1 MHRGFRVV
9 KLLCLQLLCLLLLGI
24 YSQHVRAESCGG
36 SVGQMTINVPNIR
49 YLPTLRANT
58 QMTNAMADNGGGIHF
73 VCDLQMPT
81 AGWKRIVYQQV
92 NTGGSPQVINGQHVY
107 ASALS
112 GMGYSLGFQC
122 GGGPIHY
129 IDGSHA
135 PAGSESVTVC
145 ESSQLS
151 TLLSQRE
158 TVVKAYITFYKTGD
172 VALVS
177 GNHASVSG
185 QPQVGNLYIE
195 KQDGSS
201 AARTA
206 SAPVSI
212 DLAALNVDIGA
223 SGSCQVARPTINVN
237 LGTVNKAAFK
247 GKTTTAGVTQTFSI
261 PVYCTTPTDVR
272 IGFFGVAADPAASD
286 TLALEKVDGSAS
298 GVGIKLSYGNNPA
311 PAPSVGTPVKINESS
326 NLPVLKHIVAGSAA
340 GAESINFTAR
350 YVQTGDVVT
359 PGRAN
364 GLATFAL
371 EYN

>member
-1 MHRGFRVV
+1 MYYGFRLVA
-9 KLLCLQLLCLLLLGI
+9 LLCLLLSAI
-24 YSQHVRAESCGG
+24 YSQPGWAESCGG
-36 SVGQMTINVPNIR
+36 RVGQMTINVPNIR
-49 YLPTLRANT
+49 YLPTLRADT
-58 QMTNAMADNGGGIHF
+58 QMTNAMADSGGGIHF
-73 VCDLQMPT
+73 VCDLQLPG
-81 AGWKRIVYQQV
+81 ASWKRIVYRQI
-92 NTGGSPQVINGQHVY
+92 NTAGSPRIINGQHVY

-122 GGGPIHY
+122 GGGPVHY
-129 IDGSHA
+129 IDGSNA

-151 TLLSQRE
+151 TLLAQRE
-158 TVVKAYITFYKTGD
+158 VVVKAYITFYKTGD

-177 GNHASVSG
+177 GNHASVPG
-185 QPQVGNLYIE
+185 LPQVGNLYIE
-195 KQDGSS
+195 EQDSS
-201 AARTA
+201 RTSRTA

-237 LGTVNKAAFK
+237 LGTVNKAEFK
-247 GKTTTAGVTQTFSI
+247 GKSTAAGVAQTFSI
-261 PVYCTTPTDVR
+261 PVSCTTPTDIR
-272 IGFFGVAADPAASD
+272 IGFFGVTADPGVSD
-286 TLALEKVDGSAS
+286 TLALEKVDGAAS
-298 GVGIKLSYGNNPA
+298 GVGIELSYGNNPA
-311 PAPSVGTPVKINESS
+311 PAPSAGTPVKINESS
-326 NLPVLKHIVAGSAA
+326 NLPVLKHIAGGNAA
-340 GAESINFTAR
+340 AAESINFTAR

>member
-1 MHRGFRVV
+1 MHRGFR
-9 KLLCLQLLCLLLLGI
+9 LLQFVFLLIAGM
-24 YSQHVRAESCGG
+24 YSQHGWAESCGG

-49 YLPTLRANT
+49 YLPTLRADT

-73 VCDLQMPT
+73 VCDLQLPT
-81 AGWKRIVYQQV
+81 AGWKRIVYQQRAT
-92 NTGGSPQVINGQHVY
+92 TGAPRVINGQHVY

-112 GMGYSLGFQC
+112 GIGYSLGFQC

-129 IDGSHA
+129 IDGSDV

-145 ESSQLS
+145 ESSQQS
-151 TLLSQRE
+151 TLLAQRE
-158 TVVKAYITFYKTGD
+158 VVVKAYIIFYKTGD

-177 GNHASVSG
+177 GNHASVPG

-195 KQDGSS
+195 KQDAGNASHV
-201 AARTA
+201 A

-223 SGSCQVARPTINVN
+223 SGSCQVTRASIGVN
-237 LGTVNKAAFK
+237 LGTVNKAEFK
-247 GKTTTAGVTQTFSI
+247 GKTSTAGAAQTFSI
-261 PVYCTTPTDVR
+261 PVYCSTPTDIR
-272 IGFFGVAADPAASD
+272 IGFFGVTADPSISD
-286 TLALEKVDGSAS
+286 SLALAQVDGAAS

-311 PAPSVGTPVKINESS
+311 PAPPAGTGVKMNVSS
-326 NLPVLKHIVAGSAA
+326 NLPVLKHVTASSAA
-340 GAESINFTAR
+340 AAESINFTAQ
-350 YVQTGDVVT
+350 YVQTGDAVT

-364 GLATFAL
+364 SLATFAL